1 MDLNVVGSPADLFGY
16 IINPI
21 VPCCRTMLLSGV
33 VVVGSNNKEKES
45 NLGSDG
51 ETSDYQRSTPSPR
64 DGNSRIPE
72 LSTEGMTKYDL
83 IIFELL

>member
-1 MDLNVVGSPADLFGY
+1 
-16 IINPI
+16 
-21 VPCCRTMLLSGV
+21 MLLSGV

-83 IIFELL
+83 ILFELL